1 MNWLELSLTLLAYD
15 LHMKKCI
22 ILKVFCTGERK
33 KGVKTQRGLC
43 TAVLLL
49 FRIFSECFFLCS
61 SHWGDFCVY
70 LNWIYILFFFLHIF
84 YRKSQHNKNSN
95 YLHCVLFELRW
106 NCVFHTQMRVC
117 VYVCSSLLKQI
128 MVWTVNFAWIL
139 ERKIGQNVS
148 FSYER
153 KLCDNG
159 LTIIVDFLAHF

>member
-70 LNWIYILFFFLHIF
+70 LNWIYILFFFSAYFFIANRNTIKIQIICIAF
-84 YRKSQHNKNSN
+84 YLSCVGIAFFIRKCACVFMFVRVFLSRLWFERLISHE
-95 YLHCVLFELRW
+95 YLKGKSDKMSLFRMKG
-106 NCVFHTQMRVC
+106 NCVTMDWR
-117 VYVCSSLLKQI
+117 
-128 MVWTVNFAWIL
+128 
-139 ERKIGQNVS
+139 
-148 FSYER
+148 
-153 KLCDNG
+153 
-159 LTIIVDFLAHF
+159 